1 MAQPPMLIIDD
12 PIQDCLRLVR
22 GHRVLLQTDLARL
35 LGVPPEKLLPPAQ
48 TFPGE
53 FCFPLEPAE
62 IVMLGDDSWNRDQPI
77 HAFSEQG
84 AFIAAF
90 LLNTP
95 ESLARGIQIARAFAR
110 LRRNER
116 N

>member
-1 MAQPPMLIIDD
+1 MHVTHLSIEES
-12 PIQDCLRLVR
+12 LFLVR

-35 LGVPPEKLLPPAQ
+35 LGVVPERLLPLAH

-62 IVMLGDDSWNRDQPI
+62 IAQLIDDPWKLDQPI
-77 HAFSEQG
+77 HAFGEHG
-84 AFIAAF
+84 AFLAAF

-95 ESLARGIQIARAFAR
+95 ESLAMGIQIARAFAR
-110 LRRNER
+110 LRRNEKS
-116 N
+116 

>member
-35 LGVPPEKLLPPAQ
+35 HGVSPEQLLPPAH

-62 IVMLGDDSWNRDQPI
+62 VVMLADDSWSRDRPI
-77 HAFSEQG
+77 HAFTEHG
-84 AFIAAF
+84 AFLAAF

-95 ESLARGIQIARAFAR
+95 ESLATGIQIARAFSR
-110 LRRNER
+110 LRRN
-116 N
+116 